1 MERKVVML
9 SKGGIN
15 YRYNRNALTDKCIVL
30 DADETLVFTMEEP
43 DALSS
48 LGIYTRP
55 DCCDL
60 RQRIYHRHLE
70 NVGTKRG
77 EGTVMELCGIVRPA
91 LTKFLAF
98 CLKYF
103 RVVAIWS
110 AGLPE
115 YVEDLTDFLFRD
127 LEDPHLVYTRT
138 DCAKRNG
145 QHEKPLAKMME
156 EFPGIMTLESTFIL
170 DDNTYSFEWVNPDNA
185 ILIPHYRPVMSIEGL
200 REHDPSLD
208 ELMKWLMQPQV
219 MHAKDVRKLPK
230 SNIFSMSDL
239 SKHNPIE
246 YGDYIFL
253 QRYN

>member
-1 MERKVVML
+1 MERKIMML
-9 SKGGIN
+9 PKGIN
-15 YRYNRNALTDKCIVL
+15 YRYNRNALTNKCIVL

-77 EGTVMELCGIVRPA
+77 EGTVMELCGIARPD
-91 LTKFLAF
+91 LFKFLDF

-127 LEDPHLVYTRT
+127 LEDPHLIYTRT
-138 DCAKRNG
+138 DCHKRNG
-145 QHEKPLAKMME
+145 NHEKPLTKMME
-156 EFPGIMTLESTFIL
+156 ELPGIMTLENTFIL

-185 ILIPHYRPVMSIEGL
+185 ILIPHYRPRISLGGL

-208 ELMKWLMQPQV
+208 ELMAWLRRPEV
-219 MHAKDVRKLPK
+219 IHARDVT
-230 SNIFSMSDL
+230 
-239 SKHNPIE
+239 
-246 YGDYIFL
+246 
-253 QRYN
+253 